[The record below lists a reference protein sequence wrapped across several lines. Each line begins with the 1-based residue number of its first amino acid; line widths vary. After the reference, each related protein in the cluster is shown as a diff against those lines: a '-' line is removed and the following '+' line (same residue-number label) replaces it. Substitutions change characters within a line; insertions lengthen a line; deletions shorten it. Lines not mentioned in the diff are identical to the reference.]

1 MSNETTSK
9 GTTSNGTT
17 SNWTT
22 SNGTMSKGT
31 RRNRTTQQENLLR
44 FPLLLLKRRTPFIH
58 RKWRI
63 LLISSFCRV
72 NQKRNSGGIP
82 FEESSAVTPQVEYSF
97 LPPKT
102 DGSPHFLLLWRIL
115 LVPSV
120 WGEFSKRGAPSE
132 FLLRRANHVTWG
144 RLGSS
149 KYHHKRSLELKVKFN
164 YKQKIKLILF

>member
-1 MSNETTSK
+1 MA
-9 GTTSNGTT
+9 
-17 SNWTT
+17 
-22 SNGTMSKGT
+22 
-31 RRNRTTQQENLLR
+31 RRWLGDHSANQEAPEVSLRGSWMLCTPSLCGVRLGYDNFWAEHWGYFKLYITQQENLLR

-63 LLISSFCRV
+63 LLISSSCIV

-102 DGSPHFLLLWRIL
+102 DGSPHFLLLWRFL

-120 WGEFSKRGAPSE
+120 
-132 FLLRRANHVTWG
+132 
-144 RLGSS
+144 
-149 KYHHKRSLELKVKFN
+149 
-164 YKQKIKLILF
+164 

>member
-1 MSNETTSK
+1 MSFGLPGNVF
-9 GTTSNGTT
+9 
-17 SNWTT
+17 
-22 SNGTMSKGT
+22 
-31 RRNRTTQQENLLR
+31 TQQENLLR

-144 RLGSS
+144 VRQFQISPQEVSRVES
-149 KYHHKRSLELKVKFN
+149 K
-164 YKQKIKLILF
+164 I